1 MSTNVSFIEGQATE
15 KDVIN
20 EDSSFMQSIPKEEQ
34 LIDFSINMD
43 ILQVLYELLSPQ
55 IPPEVFL
62 MYLVSLEF
70 ISFYFYSFYFLH
82 STGNQIGIL
91 TNVYINYYFKSII
104 YKIQMEIMNDLF
116 SISCLFSL
124 WKVFYD
130 VILEK
135 HERNCVSADIRQYWR
150 GGGERVVLTDDVVKA
165 FLLLLKKVYF
175 SMENKKPCYRTT
187 RISDSVDIR
196 RNADCGFDPDPVTIP
211 QV

>member
-70 ISFYFYSFYFLH
+70 ISFYFYSFYFLY

-91 TNVYINYYFKSII
+91 TNVYINYFFKSII

-124 WKVFYD
+124 
-130 VILEK
+130 
-135 HERNCVSADIRQYWR
+135 
-150 GGGERVVLTDDVVKA
+150 
-165 FLLLLKKVYF
+165 
-175 SMENKKPCYRTT
+175 
-187 RISDSVDIR
+187 
-196 RNADCGFDPDPVTIP
+196 
-211 QV
+211 

>member
-34 LIDFSINMD
+34 LIDFSINID

-70 ISFYFYSFYFLH
+70 ISFYFYSFYFLY

-91 TNVYINYYFKSII
+91 TNVYINYFFKSII

-124 WKVFYD
+124 
-130 VILEK
+130 
-135 HERNCVSADIRQYWR
+135 
-150 GGGERVVLTDDVVKA
+150 
-165 FLLLLKKVYF
+165 
-175 SMENKKPCYRTT
+175 
-187 RISDSVDIR
+187 
-196 RNADCGFDPDPVTIP
+196 
-211 QV
+211 

>member
-124 WKVFYD
+124 
-130 VILEK
+130 
-135 HERNCVSADIRQYWR
+135 
-150 GGGERVVLTDDVVKA
+150 
-165 FLLLLKKVYF
+165 
-175 SMENKKPCYRTT
+175 
-187 RISDSVDIR
+187 
-196 RNADCGFDPDPVTIP
+196 
-211 QV
+211 